1 VALRCTDSRADVFFV
16 VRRPDCCSVLE
27 VGSDEGAV
35 EGPAR
40 IDGPVPESPLQVTE
54 DGGGLVGLDSNVS
67 GEFQVTR
74 EGDSEVLFRFD
85 IIQSA
90 AAFGLTHEEIRVYLF
105 TVASAEVHHLTF
117 VDVEEQ

>member
-54 DGGGLVGLDSNVS
+54 DGGVDSNVS